1 MGAGNSPR
9 RTLRCRATLRDVA
22 WIGRRAAGA
31 HLGDGRPDHV
41 HLRRGEEVRT
51 CSDQR
56 LWHRPRVRDA
66 GGTGSRTRGG
76 DRSRATG
83 LGGEPAMTSRA
94 HALRLPVRLPP
105 APEEP
110 DRCGDKNYQDRRPDE
125 RREDFNYPPPAAE
138 SPPQADQTRV
148 PDAASEDRVAKE
160 PPAQRH
166 ALEAGGHR
174 DQGADAGDQVSDQ
187 DRFSPVTLEYRT
199 RPFEVR
205 HEKELRTFEVLDHT
219 PQARLPEPE
228 SDGVHDERSTYPGRG
243 RREQH
248 GDERET
254 SVADQEPEQRQR
266 QLRRDRHVHATR
278 QYENEYADV
287 PERMDYVD
295 DPPYDVGEHTTHR
308 AYPPISSPRQ
318 PNYAPC
324 DAPQDPGHATECA
337 PQASSEPTHHSLR
350 LGWLERC
357 RCPISASN
365 LAYRVQQ

>member
-1 MGAGNSPR
+1 
-9 RTLRCRATLRDVA
+9 
-22 WIGRRAAGA
+22 
-31 HLGDGRPDHV
+31 
-41 HLRRGEEVRT
+41 
-51 CSDQR
+51 
-56 LWHRPRVRDA
+56 
-66 GGTGSRTRGG
+66 
-76 DRSRATG
+76 
-83 LGGEPAMTSRA
+83 MTSHA
-94 HALRLPVRLPP
+94 HALHLPVRLPP

-110 DRCGDKNYQDRRPDE
+110 DRYGDENYQDRRPDE

-199 RPFEVR
+199 RPFEV
-205 HEKELRTFEVLDHT
+205 LDHT

-228 SDGVHDERSTYPGRG
+228 SDGVHDERSTYPRRG

-266 QLRRDRHVHATR
+266 QLRRDRQVHATR
-278 QYENEYADV
+278 QYENEYADI

-295 DPPYDVGEHTTHR
+295 DPPYEIGEHTTHR
-308 AYPPISSPRQ
+308 VLSS
-318 PNYAPC
+318 YLL
-324 DAPQDPGHATECA
+324 TK
-337 PQASSEPTHHSLR
+337 TT
-350 LGWLERC
+350 
-357 RCPISASN
+357 
-365 LAYRVQQ
+365 